1 MQTQPTNSLK
11 MSEQFQTVW
20 KTVDSSAAQLTRII
34 YELELA
40 ARGDLASGVGAQP
53 ACLKDAK
60 FLKKIREQ
68 LCTLAS
74 NILEVQDNY

>member
-1 MQTQPTNSLK
+1 MQTTQRPST
-11 MSEQFQTVW
+11 MREQLQAAW
-20 KTVDSSAAQLTRII
+20 AKVDSANAQLTRII

-53 ACLKDAK
+53 ACLEDAK
-60 FLKKIREQ
+60 FLVKVREQ

>member
-53 ACLKDAK
+53 ACLEDAK
-60 FLKKIREQ
+60 FLVKVREQ